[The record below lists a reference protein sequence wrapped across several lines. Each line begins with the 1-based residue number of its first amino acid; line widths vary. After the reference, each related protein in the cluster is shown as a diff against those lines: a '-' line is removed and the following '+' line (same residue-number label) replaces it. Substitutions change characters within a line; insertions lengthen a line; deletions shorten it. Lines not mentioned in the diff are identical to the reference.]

1 MISSS
6 KFDSSQII
14 FDRQRPLNGR
24 LSLSYDHIS
33 PQLRRRKFKPRER
46 GRREGAQKRTRR
58 DAEPVFCVTH
68 NENSSVWF
76 FGLGTPP
83 PSPSPQRNPFSSPPS
98 AVSRPLMPLQTIN
111 QGRNNAETTVSYSA
125 PPWSKKTQTCY
136 PRTATYSA
144 GEVTIINPCTRRGT
158 APKSMELQH
167 VRNLV
172 RPF

>member
-1 MISSS
+1 MILSS

-14 FDRQRPLNGR
+14 SDRHRPLNGR

-46 GRREGAQKRTRR
+46 ERREEPKNERTR

-83 PSPSPQRNPFSSPPS
+83 PSPSPQRNPFSSPPPS
-98 AVSRPLMPLQTIN
+98 PSSRPPMPLQTIN
-111 QGRNNAETTVSYSA
+111 QGRNNAVETVSYSA
-125 PPWSKKTQTCY
+125 PWSKKTLSCY
-136 PRTATYSA
+136 ARTATYTA
-144 GEVTIINPCTRRGT
+144 GEVTIINPCTATRDGS
-158 APKSMELQH
+158 K
-167 VRNLV
+167 
-172 RPF
+172 

>member
-14 FDRQRPLNGR
+14 FDRHRPLNGR

-33 PQLRRRKFKPRER
+33 PQLRRRKFKPREGER
-46 GRREGAQKRTRR
+46 ERREGAQKRTR

-76 FGLGTPP
+76 FGLGTPT

-98 AVSRPLMPLQTIN
+98 PVFRCLYRRLT
-111 QGRNNAETTVSYSA
+111 R
-125 PPWSKKTQTCY
+125 
-136 PRTATYSA
+136 
-144 GEVTIINPCTRRGT
+144 GEIMRW
-158 APKSMELQH
+158 
-167 VRNLV
+167 
-172 RPF
+172 RPFLILLHLGPRRPRAATREPPLIRRVR